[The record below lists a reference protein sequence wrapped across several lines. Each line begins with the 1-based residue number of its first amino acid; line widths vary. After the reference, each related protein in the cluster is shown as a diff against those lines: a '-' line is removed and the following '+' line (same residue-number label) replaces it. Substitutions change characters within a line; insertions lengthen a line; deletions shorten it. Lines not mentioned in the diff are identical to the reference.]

1 MPRDDDDDD
10 DLPETPKCLL
20 CGQRREGCR
29 YRLWGAIH
37 VSSVTKSPLFSD
49 VTTVTSKYRDMK
61 RVSYYA
67 CRSCARWAIR
77 WAAVPFVGSFVLL
90 ALGFL
95 AAALLMPKIGQNV
108 QIGLFVG
115 AGLTGL
121 LAAALAAQSLF
132 PDTDSANHD
141 GSLRDRAARRLKAKG
156 KGDTYFTER
165 EYEVGFLKKSGDGQE
180 PVRHKTAAELLGGS
194 DEDDEGPARRRRK

>member
-1 MPRDDDDDD
+1 MPQDDD
-10 DLPETPKCLL
+10 DLPATPKCLF
-20 CGQRREGCR
+20 CAGRRDGQR

-67 CRSCARWAIR
+67 CRPCARWAVR

-95 AAALLMPKIGQNV
+95 ASALLMTKIGPNV
-108 QIGLFVG
+108 RIGLFVG

-121 LAAALAAQSLF
+121 IAVGLAAQSLF

-141 GSLRDRAARRLKAKG
+141 GSLRDRATRRLKAKG

-165 EYEVGFLKKSGDGQE
+165 EYEVGFLKKSGDGQD
-180 PVRHKTAAELLGGS
+180 PVRHKTAADLLEDS
-194 DEDDEGPARRRRK
+194 EDDEGPARRRRK